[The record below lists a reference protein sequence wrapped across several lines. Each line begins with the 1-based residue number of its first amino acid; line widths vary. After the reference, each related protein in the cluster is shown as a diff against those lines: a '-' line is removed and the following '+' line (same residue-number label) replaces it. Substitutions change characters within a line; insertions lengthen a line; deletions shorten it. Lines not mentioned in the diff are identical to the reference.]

1 MKDSGGRRKNGR
13 NHEEIMMGSRCW
25 ELTNIRRLVEYATAT
40 ADPFV
45 PGYEGE
51 LNRWL
56 QPPPGEGCGC
66 TVQ

>member
-1 MKDSGGRRKNGR
+1 MS
-13 NHEEIMMGSRCW
+13 EEDIKQYITSEMPVNDAAT
-25 ELTNIRRLVEYATAT
+25 ELVEYATAT

>member
-1 MKDSGGRRKNGR
+1 MKKGIDGLGRVLGINKHSN
-13 NHEEIMMGSRCW
+13 
-25 ELTNIRRLVEYATAT
+25 RRLVEYATAT